1 MSRYY
6 KRAQNIGWF
15 VIEVDTTIAGTTGVG
30 NFELRVAGTCNFNIV
45 WGDGTMDRNVTAT
58 ITHNYPAAGI
68 YKVAVVGVLPR
79 VVYNNTSD
87 RLKVK
92 KILSFGDIVW
102 GTNQANAYW
111 GCNNLESIAVPNKNF
126 NNITSAGLCFNNCNL
141 SILPDDLTLPAL
153 TVAVGMFNTNN
164 LTSLPAGMTLP
175 LLTLGQSMFQSNN
188 LTSLPSGMTL
198 PLLTNG
204 NRIFT
209 SNQLTDLPAGM
220 VLQNLT
226 DGTLMFSGNTIN
238 TTRYSQLLV
247 DMDANNANLNV
258 PFHGGNSK
266 YNSIG
271 YIGRHNLI
279 TNKTWTI
286 TDGGVD
292 TNVVFRLEI
301 DTTIVGTTGVGN
313 FELRGA
319 GTRQY
324 TVDWGD
330 GNVSTGL
337 TGDVTHTYAVAGI
350 YTISVAGLF
359 PQVFYFNAGDRLKVE
374 KILSFGDIVWGSF
387 ANAFFGCGITD
398 INGVINN
405 GQAVTSFANAFRFNQ
420 IASIPQ
426 GLFDNNPLVTNFQQ
440 TFQLNQIVTIP
451 QGLFDNCPLVTNFFG
466 AFNINQINTIPQ
478 GLFDNNPLVTNFE
491 RTFQNNGLIPNCPSD
506 LFANNPLADNFT
518 NCFQGSTLPTATYSA
533 MLVSLDQN
541 NQNLNVPFHAGNST
555 YTGAAAIAAKA
566 SLVNVKGWNI
576 IDGGQV

>member
-15 VIEVDTTIAGTTGVG
+15 VLEVDTTIAGTTGVG
-30 NFELRVAGTCNFNIV
+30 NFELRVTGTCNFNIV
-45 WGDGTMDRNVTAT
+45 WGDGTMDRNVTAD

-79 VVYNNTSD
+79 VFYNNAGD

-102 GTNQANAYW
+102 GSFLGAFHGCGITDINNVISNGQGVITFGSAFREMQLNTIPAGLFDNCPNVNSFSTCFFINQITTIPQ
-111 GCNNLESIAVPNKNF
+111 GLFDNNPLASNF
-126 NNITSAGLCFNNCNL
+126 NSTFRLNGLIPNCPSDLFANNPLADNFPNCFNG
-141 SILPDDLTLPAL
+141 STLTTQTYSDMLVSL
-153 TVAVGMFNTNN
+153 DQNNNNT
-164 LTSLPAGMTLP
+164 
-175 LLTLGQSMFQSNN
+175 
-188 LTSLPSGMTL
+188 
-198 PLLTNG
+198 
-204 NRIFT
+204 
-209 SNQLTDLPAGM
+209 
-220 VLQNLT
+220 
-226 DGTLMFSGNTIN
+226 
-238 TTRYSQLLV
+238 
-247 DMDANNANLNV
+247 NV
-258 PFHGGNSK
+258 PFHGGSSK

-301 DTTIVGTTGVGN
+301 DTTIAGTTGVGN

-337 TGDVTHTYAVAGI
+337 TGDVTHTYAVAGV

-359 PQVFYFNAGDRLKVE
+359 PRVFYNAAGDRLKVK

-387 ANAFFGCGITD
+387 VNAFFGCGITD
-398 INGVINN
+398 INGVIGN
-405 GQAVTSFANAFRFNQ
+405 GQAVTSFDSAFRTMQ
-420 IASIPQ
+420 LSVIPA
-426 GLFDNNPLVTNFQQ
+426 GLFDNCPNVTNFRAI
-440 TFQLNQIVTIP
+440 FRSNQIDTIP
-451 QGLFDNCPLVTNFFG
+451 QGLFDNCPLVTSF
-466 AFNINQINTIPQ
+466 
-478 GLFDNNPLVTNFE
+478 LW
-491 RTFQNNGLIPNCPSD
+491 TFRDNGLISNCPSD
-506 LFANNPLADNFT
+506 LFANNPLANNFDL
-518 NCFQGSTLPTATYSA
+518 CFAGSTLPTATYSD

-555 YTGAAAIAAKA
+555 YTGAAAIAARA
-566 SLVNVKGWNI
+566 NLVNVKGWNI

>member
-30 NFELRVAGTCNFNIV
+30 NFRLLTTGTRNFNVV
-45 WGDGTMDRNVTAT
+45 WGDGTMDRNVTGN

-79 VVYNNTSD
+79 VFYDSSGD

-102 GTNQANAYW
+102 D
-111 GCNNLESIAVPNKNF
+111 SF
-126 NNITSAGLCFNNCNL
+126 NNAFRGCAITDINGVINNGQAVTSFFRALQSNQINTIPQGLFDNCPNALDFNRVFAGNQLNTISQGLFDNNPLVTNFEQAFRDNGSIPNCPSDLFANNPLANNFTDCFLN
-141 SILPDDLTLPAL
+141 STLPTQTYSDML
-153 TVAVGMFNTNN
+153 VSLDQNN
-164 LTSLPAGMTLP
+164 
-175 LLTLGQSMFQSNN
+175 Q
-188 LTSLPSGMTL
+188 
-198 PLLTNG
+198 
-204 NRIFT
+204 
-209 SNQLTDLPAGM
+209 
-220 VLQNLT
+220 
-226 DGTLMFSGNTIN
+226 
-238 TTRYSQLLV
+238 
-247 DMDANNANLNV
+247 NLNV

-266 YNSIG
+266 YNSVG

-292 TNVVFRLEI
+292 TSVVFRLEI
-301 DTTIVGTTGVGN
+301 DTTIAGTTGVGN

-359 PQVFYFNAGDRLKVE
+359 PRVFYNNLGDRLKVK
-374 KILSFGDIVWGSF
+374 KIISFGDIVWGSF
-387 ANAFFGCGITD
+387 VNAFFGCGITD

-405 GQAVTSFANAFRFNQ
+405 GQGVTNFSGAFAQMQLN
-420 IASIPQ
+420 SIPA
-426 GLFDNNPLVTNFQQ
+426 GLFDNCPNSTVFFVCFFN
-440 TFQLNQIVTIP
+440 NQISIIP
-451 QGLFDNCPLVTNFFG
+451 QGLFDNCPLVNSFSGTFQ
-466 AFNINQINTIPQ
+466 INQIDTIPA
-478 GLFDNNPLVTNFE
+478 GLFDNCPLVT
-491 RTFQNNGLIPNCPSD
+491 TFANCFRQNGSIPNCPSD

-518 NCFQGSTLPTATYSA
+518 NCFLGSTLPTQTYSD

-541 NQNLNVPFHAGNST
+541 NQNLNVPFHGGTST
-555 YTGAAAIAAKA
+555 YTGAAAIAARA
-566 SLVNVKGWNI
+566 NLVNVKGWNI

>member
-30 NFELRVAGTCNFNIV
+30 NFEFRVATTLPNNFNIV

-79 VVYNNTSD
+79 PSYGGQGD

-92 KILSFGDIVW
+92 KLLSWGDI
-102 GTNQANAYW
+102 AYAD
-111 GCNNLESIAVPNKNF
+111 L
-126 NNITSAGLCFNNCNL
+126 TSAFFGCAITDIKGVIVNGQ
-141 SILPDDLTLPAL
+141 
-153 TVAVGMFNTNN
+153 AVTNFIQTFLN
-164 LTSLPAGMTLP
+164 
-175 LLTLGQSMFQSNN
+175 
-188 LTSLPSGMTL
+188 
-198 PLLTNG
+198 
-204 NRIFT
+204 
-209 SNQLTDLPAGM
+209 NQLTTIPQGLFDNCPNVTSFFACFFGNGSIPNCPSDL
-220 VLQNLT
+220 
-226 DGTLMFSGNTIN
+226 F
-238 TTRYSQLLV
+238 
-247 DMDANNANLNV
+247 ANNPLANNFTNCFAASTLPTATYSDMLVSLDQNNNNLNV

-271 YIGRHNLI
+271 YIGRHNLT

-292 TNVVFRLEI
+292 TSVVFRLEI
-301 DTTIVGTTGVGN
+301 DTTIAGTTGVGN

-337 TGDVTHTYAVAGI
+337 TGDVTHNYAVAGV

-359 PQVFYFNAGDRLKVE
+359 PRVFYNNSGDRLKVK
-374 KILSFGDIVWGSF
+374 KILSFGDIVWSTF
-387 ANAFFGCGITD
+387 FNAFWGCNNLTD

-405 GQAVTSFANAFRFNQ
+405 GQSVTTFFRAFS
-420 IASIPQ
+420 A
-426 GLFDNNPLVTNFQQ
+426 
-440 TFQLNQIVTIP
+440 NQIVTIP
-451 QGLFDNCPLVTNFFG
+451 AGLFDNCPNVTNFNQCF
-466 AFNINQINTIPQ
+466 ITNQINTIPQ
-478 GLFDNNPLVTNFE
+478 GLFNNCTLVSSFNN
-491 RTFQNNGLIPNCPSD
+491 TFQNNGLIPNCPSD
-506 LFANNPLADNFT
+506 LFANNPLANNFT
-518 NCFQGSTLPTATYSA
+518 NCFLGSTLPTATYSA

-541 NQNLNVPFHAGNST
+541 NQNLNVPFHGGGST
-555 YTGAAAIAAKA
+555 YTGAAAIAARA
-566 SLVNVKGWNI
+566 NLVNVKGWNI

>member
-15 VIEVDTTIAGTTGVG
+15 VLEVDTTIAGTTGVG
-30 NFELRVAGTCNFNIV
+30 NFELRTAGTRNFNVV
-45 WGDGTMDRNVTAT
+45 WGDGTMDRNVTAD

-68 YKVAVVGVLPR
+68 YKVAIVGVLPR
-79 VVYNNTSD
+79 VFYDNLGD

-102 GTNQANAYW
+102 GSFNAAFRGCGITDINRVIANGQAVD
-111 GCNNLESIAVPNKNF
+111 SF
-126 NNITSAGLCFNNCNL
+126 RRCFL
-141 SILPDDLTLPAL
+141 
-153 TVAVGMFNTNN
+153 
-164 LTSLPAGMTLP
+164 
-175 LLTLGQSMFQSNN
+175 
-188 LTSLPSGMTL
+188 
-198 PLLTNG
+198 
-204 NRIFT
+204 
-209 SNQLTDLPAGM
+209 SNQLTSIPSGLFDNCPNVTDFFGCFQSNQLTSIPAGLFDNCPL
-220 VLQNLT
+220 VSNFT
-226 DGTLMFSGNTIN
+226 ICFSVNQINTIPQGLFDN
-238 TTRYSQLLV
+238 CPNVTIFFACF
-247 DMDANNANLNV
+247 ANNGLIPNCPSDLFANNPLANNFDLCFQGSTLPTQTYSDMLVSLNQNNQNLNV

-292 TNVVFRLEI
+292 TSVVFRLEI
-301 DTTIVGTTGVGN
+301 DTTIAGTTGVGN

-337 TGDVTHTYAVAGI
+337 TGDVTHTYAAAGI

-359 PQVFYFNAGDRLKVE
+359 PSVFYVNAGDKNKVK

-387 ANAFFGCGITD
+387 NSAFWGCGITD
-398 INGVINN
+398 INNVIAN
-405 GQAVTSFANAFRFNQ
+405 GQGVTSFAQCFRENQ
-420 IASIPQ
+420 I
-426 GLFDNNPLVTNFQQ
+426 D
-440 TFQLNQIVTIP
+440 TIP
-451 QGLFDNCPLVTNFFG
+451 SGLFDNCILNTNFS
-466 AFNINQINTIPQ
+466 NTFRQ
-478 GLFDNNPLVTNFE
+478 
-491 RTFQNNGLIPNCPSD
+491 NGLIPNCPSD
-506 LFANNPLADNFT
+506 LFANNPLANNFN
-518 NCFQGSTLPTATYSA
+518 NCFVGSTLPTQTYSD

-541 NQNLNVPFHAGNST
+541 NQNLNVPFHAGGST

>member
-15 VIEVDTTIAGTTGVG
+15 VLEVDTSITAGSGNTGVG
-30 NFELRVAGTCNFNIV
+30 NFELSTAGTRNFNVV
-45 WGDGTMDRNVTAT
+45 WGDGTMDRNVTAD

-79 VVYNNTSD
+79 VFYNALGD

-92 KILSFGDIVW
+92 KILSFGDIRW
-102 GTNQANAYW
+102 SAIQIDAFR
-111 GCNNLESIAVPNKNF
+111 GCALTQIAEPNKRL
-126 NNITSAGLCFNNCNL
+126 NNITAAN
-141 SILPDDLTLPAL
+141 A
-153 TVAVGMFNTNN
+153 MFLDNQ
-164 LTSLPAGMTLP
+164 LQSLPTGMTLP
-175 LLTLGQSMFQSNN
+175 LLITGNNMFQQNQ
-188 LTSLPSGMTL
+188 LQSLPQGMNL
-198 PLLTNG
+198 PFLTNG
-204 NRIFT
+204 NRMFLGNQIQILPAGMNLPLLQDGNRMFAF
-209 SNQLTDLPAGM
+209 NQLTDLPAGM

-292 TNVVFRLEI
+292 TSVVFRLEI
-301 DTTIVGTTGVGN
+301 DTTIAGTTGVGN

-359 PQVFYFNAGDRLKVE
+359 PRVFYNNLGDKDKVK

-387 ANAFFGCGITD
+387 AQAFRGCGITD
-398 INGVINN
+398 INGVIAN
-405 GQAVTSFANAFRFNQ
+405 GQAVTGFFIAFTNNQ
-420 IASIPQ
+420 INTIPQ
-426 GLFDNNPLVTNFQQ
+426 GFFDNCPLVIDFSGCFRDNQIDQIPQNLFDNNPLVTNFGA
-440 TFQLNQIVTIP
+440 TFR
-451 QGLFDNCPLVTNFFG
+451 G
-466 AFNINQINTIPQ
+466 
-478 GLFDNNPLVTNFE
+478 
-491 RTFQNNGLIPNCPSD
+491 NGSIPNCPSD
-506 LFANNPLADNFT
+506 LFANNPLANDFT
-518 NCFQGSTLPTATYSA
+518 NCFLGSTLPTQTYSD

>member
-15 VIEVDTTIAGTTGVG
+15 VLEVDTTIAGTTGVG
-30 NFELRVAGTCNFNIV
+30 NFELRVFGTANNFNIV
-45 WGDGTMDRNVTAT
+45 WGDGTMDRNVTAN

-68 YKVAVVGVLPR
+68 YKVAIVGVLPR
-79 VVYNNTSD
+79 VNYANAGD

-102 GTNQANAYW
+102 GIDQMDAFW
-111 GCNNLESIAVPNKNF
+111 GCGNLESIADGTKNL
-126 NNITSAGLCFNNCNL
+126 NNIESARRMFASCNL
-141 SILPDDLTLPAL
+141 QNLPSSLILPFLKIGRQMFFDNEINALPSA
-153 TVAVGMFNTNN
+153 
-164 LTSLPAGMTLP
+164 MTLP
-175 LLTLGQSMFQSNN
+175 LLEVGRNMFQFNS
-188 LTSLPSGMTL
+188 
-198 PLLTNG
+198 LTN
-204 NRIFT
+204 
-209 SNQLTDLPAGM
+209 LPAGM
-220 VLQNLT
+220 VLPNLT
-226 DGTLMFSGNTIN
+226 DGDSMFLGNTIN

-247 DMDANNANLNV
+247 DMDANNNNLNV

-301 DTTIVGTTGVGN
+301 DTTIAGTTGVGN

-337 TGDVTHTYAVAGI
+337 TGDVTHTYAVAGV

-359 PQVFYFNAGDRLKVE
+359 PQVFYNALGDRLKVK

-387 ANAFFGCGITD
+387 VNAFNGCGITD
-398 INGVINN
+398 INGVIAN
-405 GQAVTSFANAFRFNQ
+405 GQGVSSFSSAFRSMQ
-420 IASIPQ
+420 LSVIPA
-426 GLFDNNPLVTNFQQ
+426 
-440 TFQLNQIVTIP
+440 
-451 QGLFDNCPLVTNFFG
+451 GLFDNCPLVLSFAETFRF
-466 AFNINQINTIPQ
+466 NQINTIPQ
-478 GLFDNNPLVTNFE
+478 GLFDNNPLASIFIG
-491 RTFQNNGLIPNCPSD
+491 TFRANGTIPNCPSD
-506 LFANNPLADNFT
+506 LFANNPLANNFAE
-518 NCFQGSTLPTATYSA
+518 CFQFSTLTTQTYSD

-541 NQNLNVPFHAGNST
+541 NQNLNVPFHGGNST
-555 YTGAAAIAAKA
+555 YTGAAAIAARA
-566 SLVNVKGWNI
+566 NLVNVKGWNI

>member
-15 VIEVDTTIAGTTGVG
+15 VLEVDTTIAGTTGVG
-30 NFELRVAGTCNFNIV
+30 NFQLITAGTRNFNVV
-45 WGDGTMDRNVTAT
+45 WGDGTMDRNVTAN

-79 VVYNNTSD
+79 VFYNNAGD

-102 GTNQANAYW
+102 GSFSQSFW
-111 GCNNLESIAVPNKNF
+111 GCGITDINGVIANGQGVGTFRAAFRETQLTTIP
-126 NNITSAGLCFNNCNL
+126 AGLFDNCPLVTNFLECFRLNQISTIPQGLFDNC
-141 SILPDDLTLPAL
+141 
-153 TVAVGMFNTNN
+153 
-164 LTSLPAGMTLP
+164 P
-175 LLTLGQSMFQSNN
+175 LVTTFEGAF
-188 LTSLPSGMTL
+188 
-198 PLLTNG
+198 NG
-204 NRIFT
+204 NQIDTIPQGLFDNCPLVTDFERTFRLNGSIPNCPSDLFANNPLANNFT
-209 SNQLTDLPAGM
+209 DCFLLSTLTTA
-220 VLQNLT
+220 T
-226 DGTLMFSGNTIN
+226 
-238 TTRYSQLLV
+238 YSDMLV
-247 DMDANNANLNV
+247 SLDANNANTNV

-292 TNVVFRLEI
+292 TSVVFRLEI
-301 DTTIVGTTGVGN
+301 DTTIAGTTGVGN

-359 PQVFYFNAGDRLKVE
+359 PRVAYLNAGDKDKVK
-374 KILSFGDIVWGSF
+374 KILSFGDIVWGDF
-387 ANAFFGCGITD
+387 LGAFWGCGITD
-398 INGVINN
+398 INNVIAN
-405 GQAVTSFANAFRFNQ
+405 GQGVNSFLSGFRSNN
-420 IASIPQ
+420 IINIPA
-426 GLFDNNPLVTNFQQ
+426 
-440 TFQLNQIVTIP
+440 
-451 QGLFDNCPLVTNFFG
+451 GLFDNCPNVTTFRLCFFT
-466 AFNINQINTIPQ
+466 NQINTIPA
-478 GLFDNNPLVTNFE
+478 GLFDNCTLVTNFDS
-491 RTFQNNGLIPNCPSD
+491 TFRNNGLIPNCPSD
-506 LFANNPLADNFT
+506 LFENNPLAEDFT
-518 NCFQGSTLPTATYSA
+518 QCFIGSTLTTQTYSD

-541 NQNLNVPFHAGNST
+541 NQNLNVPFHGGSST
-555 YTGAAAIAAKA
+555 YTGAAAIAARA
-566 SLVNVKGWNI
+566 NLVNVKGWNI

>member
-30 NFELRVAGTCNFNIV
+30 NFELRVFGTANNYNIV
-45 WGDGTMDRNVTAT
+45 WGDGTMDRNVTAD

-68 YKVAVVGVLPR
+68 YKVAVVGFLPR
-79 VVYNNTSD
+79 VSYNNAGDS
-87 RLKVK
+87 LKVK
-92 KILSFGDIVW
+92 KILSFGDVVW
-102 GTNQANAYW
+102 GNIQLRAFE
-111 GCNNLESIAVPNKNF
+111 GCAITQISQPNKFFNSINIGSRTFTFNNLE
-126 NNITSAGLCFNNCNL
+126 L
-141 SILPDDLTLPAL
+141 LPDEL
-153 TVAVGMFNTNN
+153 
-164 LTSLPAGMTLP
+164 
-175 LLTLGQSMFQSNN
+175 
-188 LTSLPSGMTL
+188 TL

-204 NRIFT
+204 FRTFSFNDLIELPNGMILPLLTNGQEMFRFN
-209 SNQLTDLPAGM
+209 SLTDLPSGM
-220 VLQNLT
+220 VLPNLT
-226 DGTLMFSGNTIN
+226 NGTQMFEGNTIN

-301 DTTIVGTTGVGN
+301 DTTIAGTTGVGN

-337 TGDVTHTYAVAGI
+337 TGDVTHNYAAAGI

-359 PQVFYFNAGDRLKVE
+359 PRVFYNNAGDRLKVK

-387 ANAFFGCGITD
+387 DFAFRGCAITD
-398 INGVINN
+398 INGVIAN
-405 GQAVTSFANAFRFNQ
+405 GQAVANFGSAFREM
-420 IASIPQ
+420 
-426 GLFDNNPLVTNFQQ
+426 
-440 TFQLNQIVTIP
+440 QLNIIP
-451 QGLFDNCPLVTNFFG
+451 AGLFDNCPNVTTFINCFFD
-466 AFNINQINTIPQ
+466 NQINTIPQ
-478 GLFDNNPLVTNFE
+478 GLFDNNPLVTNFQNCFFNNQLNTIPQGLFDNNTLATNFGQ
-491 RTFQNNGLIPNCPSD
+491 TFRNNGSIPNCPSD
-506 LFANNPLADNFT
+506 LFANNPLVTTFS
-518 NCFQGSTLPTATYSA
+518 NCFNGSTLPTQTYSD

-541 NQNLNVPFHAGNST
+541 NQNLNVPFHAGGST

>member
-15 VIEVDTTIAGTTGVG
+15 VIEVDTSITSGVG
-30 NFELRVAGTCNFNIV
+30 NTGAGNFEFRVFGTANNYNIV

-79 VVYNNTSD
+79 VFYALLGD

-102 GTNQANAYW
+102 GSFFNAFFGCGITDINGVIANGQAVTSFEQCFRQIQINTIPQ
-111 GCNNLESIAVPNKNF
+111 GLFDNCPNVINF
-126 NNITSAGLCFNNCNL
+126 NRVFEQNLINTIPQGLFDNCPLVTSFFRCFRINGLIPNCPSDLFANNPLAADFTECFEF
-141 SILPDDLTLPAL
+141 STLPTQTYSDML
-153 TVAVGMFNTNN
+153 VN
-164 LTSLPAGMTLP
+164 L
-175 LLTLGQSMFQSNN
+175 
-188 LTSLPSGMTL
+188 
-198 PLLTNG
+198 
-204 NRIFT
+204 
-209 SNQLTDLPAGM
+209 
-220 VLQNLT
+220 
-226 DGTLMFSGNTIN
+226 
-238 TTRYSQLLV
+238 
-247 DMDANNANLNV
+247 DANNANLNV

-301 DTTIVGTTGVGN
+301 DTTIAGTTGVGN

-337 TGDVTHTYAVAGI
+337 TGDVTHTYAVAGV

-359 PQVFYFNAGDRLKVE
+359 PRVFYNNAGDSQKVK

-387 ANAFFGCGITD
+387 NAAFLGCGITD
-398 INGVINN
+398 INGVISN
-405 GQAVTSFANAFRFNQ
+405 GQAVTSFFRAFQNNQ
-420 IASIPQ
+420 IATILA
-426 GLFDNNPLVTNFQQ
+426 GLFDNCPLVTNFQSCFN
-440 TFQLNQIVTIP
+440 TNQIDTIP
-451 QGLFDNCPLVTNFFG
+451 QGLFDNCPLVTNF
-466 AFNINQINTIPQ
+466 
-478 GLFDNNPLVTNFE
+478 DS
-491 RTFQNNGLIPNCPSD
+491 TFRNNGSIPNCPSD
-506 LFANNPLADNFT
+506 LFANNPLANNFG
-518 NCFQGSTLPTATYSA
+518 NCFFNSTLPTQTYSD

-555 YTGAAAIAAKA
+555 YTGAAAIAARA
-566 SLVNVKGWNI
+566 NLVNVKGWNI

>member
-30 NFELRVAGTCNFNIV
+30 NFELRTGGIRNFNVV
-45 WGDGTMDRNVTAT
+45 WGDGTMDRNVTAD

-79 VVYNNTSD
+79 VNYANVGD

-102 GTNQANAYW
+102 GSFSGAFFGCGITDINGVIANGQGVNSFLSGFRSNNIINIPAGLFDNCPNVTTFRLCFFTNQINT
-111 GCNNLESIAVPNKNF
+111 IP
-126 NNITSAGLCFNNCNL
+126 AGLFDNCTLVTNFDSTFRDNGIIANCPSDLFANNPLANDFTNCFL
-141 SILPDDLTLPAL
+141 GSTLTTQTYSDML
-153 TVAVGMFNTNN
+153 V
-164 LTSLPAGMTLP
+164 SL
-175 LLTLGQSMFQSNN
+175 
-188 LTSLPSGMTL
+188 
-198 PLLTNG
+198 
-204 NRIFT
+204 
-209 SNQLTDLPAGM
+209 
-220 VLQNLT
+220 
-226 DGTLMFSGNTIN
+226 
-238 TTRYSQLLV
+238 
-247 DMDANNANLNV
+247 DANNANLNV

-292 TNVVFRLEI
+292 TSVVFRLEI
-301 DTTIVGTTGVGN
+301 DTTIAGTTGVGN

-337 TGDVTHTYAVAGI
+337 TGDVTHTYAVAGV

-359 PQVFYFNAGDRLKVE
+359 PRVLYDNLGDRLKVK

-387 ANAFFGCGITD
+387 LRAFRGCNNLTD
-398 INGVINN
+398 INGVISNAQ
-405 GQAVTSFANAFRFNQ
+405 GVSSFSQAWNICNLTT
-420 IASIPQ
+420 IPQ
-426 GLFDNNPLVTNFQQ
+426 GLFDNCPNVTNFGSC
-440 TFQLNQIVTIP
+440 FNGNQINTIP
-451 QGLFDNCPLVTNFFG
+451 QGLFDNCPLVTNF
-466 AFNINQINTIPQ
+466 
-478 GLFDNNPLVTNFE
+478 DS
-491 RTFQNNGLIPNCPSD
+491 TFRNNGSIPNCPSD
-506 LFANNPLADNFT
+506 LFANNPLVTTFA
-518 NCFQGSTLPTATYSA
+518 NCFNGSTLPTATYSD

-541 NQNLNVPFHAGNST
+541 NQNLNVPFHGGSST

>member
-15 VIEVDTTIAGTTGVG
+15 VLEVDTTIAGTTGVG
-30 NFELRVAGTCNFNIV
+30 NFELRVFGTANNFNIV
-45 WGDGTMDRNVTAT
+45 WGDGTMDRNVTGN

-79 VVYNNTSD
+79 VNYDNAGD

-102 GTNQANAYW
+102 GSFIRAFRQCGITDINNVIAN
-111 GCNNLESIAVPNKNF
+111 
-126 NNITSAGLCFNNCNL
+126 
-141 SILPDDLTLPAL
+141 
-153 TVAVGMFNTNN
+153 
-164 LTSLPAGMTLP
+164 
-175 LLTLGQSMFQSNN
+175 GQGVNSFF
-188 LTSLPSGMTL
+188 LAFAT
-198 PLLTNG
+198 
-204 NRIFT
+204 
-209 SNQLTDLPAGM
+209 NQLTSIPAGLFENCPNTTIFQGSFNANQLSTIPQGLFDNCPL
-220 VLQNLT
+220 VSNFV
-226 DGTLMFSGNTIN
+226 GTFSNNGSIPNCPSDLFANNPLANNFDLCFSGSTLP
-238 TTRYSQLLV
+238 TQTYSDMLV
-247 DMDANNANLNV
+247 SLDQNNQNLNV

-271 YIGRHNLI
+271 YIGRHNLT

-292 TNVVFRLEI
+292 TSVVFRLEI
-301 DTTIVGTTGVGN
+301 DTTIAGTTGVGN

-337 TGDVTHTYAVAGI
+337 TGNVTHTYAVAGI

-359 PQVFYFNAGDRLKVE
+359 PRVNYAFLGDRLKVK

-387 ANAFFGCGITD
+387 LNAFQGCGITD
-398 INGVINN
+398 INGVILN
-405 GQAVTSFANAFRFNQ
+405 GQAVTSFFLAFASNQ
-420 IASIPQ
+420 IATIPS
-426 GLFDNNPLVTNFQQ
+426 GLFNNCPNVT
-440 TFQLNQIVTIP
+440 TFASCFLTNQI
-451 QGLFDNCPLVTNFFG
+451 D
-466 AFNINQINTIPQ
+466 TIPQ
-478 GLFDNNPLVTNFE
+478 GLFDNNPLVDDFNS
-491 RTFQNNGLIPNCPSD
+491 TFRNNGLIPNCPSD
-506 LFANNPLADNFT
+506 LFANNPLVTTFA
-518 NCFQGSTLPTATYSA
+518 NCFFGSTLPTATYSD

-541 NQNLNVPFHAGNST
+541 NQNLNVPFHGGNST
-555 YTGAAAIAAKA
+555 YTGAAAIAARA
-566 SLVNVKGWNI
+566 NLVNVKGWNI

>member
-30 NFELRVAGTCNFNIV
+30 NFELRTTGTRNFNVV
-45 WGDGTMDRNVTAT
+45 WGDGTMDRNVTAD

-79 VVYNNTSD
+79 VVYANTGD
-87 RLKVK
+87 KDKVK

-102 GTNQANAYW
+102 GSFVQAFR
-111 GCNNLESIAVPNKNF
+111 GCNNLTDINGVIAN
-126 NNITSAGLCFNNCNL
+126 GQ
-141 SILPDDLTLPAL
+141 
-153 TVAVGMFNTNN
+153 AVGSF
-164 LTSLPAGMTLP
+164 AFC
-175 LLTLGQSMFQSNN
+175 FQV
-188 LTSLPSGMTL
+188 
-198 PLLTNG
+198 
-204 NRIFT
+204 
-209 SNQLTDLPAGM
+209 NQLTNIPVGLFDNCPL
-220 VLQNLT
+220 VTNFFRCFEQNL
-226 DGTLMFSGNTIN
+226 LNTIPQGLFDN
-238 TTRYSQLLV
+238 NPLVTNFERTFQNNGLIPNCPSDLFANNPLANNFSNCFLSSTLPTQTYSDMLV
-247 DMDANNANLNV
+247 SLDQNNANLNV

-292 TNVVFRLEI
+292 TSVVFRLEI
-301 DTTIVGTTGVGN
+301 DTTIAGTTGVGN

-359 PQVFYFNAGDRLKVE
+359 PRVFYNALGDRLKVK

-387 ANAFFGCGITD
+387 ADAFWGCGITD
-398 INGVINN
+398 INGVISN
-405 GQAVTSFANAFRFNQ
+405 GQGVTSFFNAFRAMQ
-420 IASIPQ
+420 LSVIPA
-426 GLFDNNPLVTNFQQ
+426 GLFDNCPNVTTFFRTFRENFI
-440 TFQLNQIVTIP
+440 NTIP
-451 QGLFDNCPLVTNFFG
+451 VGLFDNCPLVDT
-466 AFNINQINTIPQ
+466 FNDC
-478 GLFDNNPLVTNFE
+478 F
-491 RTFQNNGLIPNCPSD
+491 RSNGLILNCPSD
-506 LFANNPLADNFT
+506 LFANNPLANNFT
-518 NCFQGSTLPTATYSA
+518 NCFAASTLTTQTYSD

-541 NQNLNVPFHAGNST
+541 NQNLNVPFHAGGST
-555 YTGAAAIAAKA
+555 YTGAAAIAARA
-566 SLVNVKGWNI
+566 NLVNVKGWNI